1 MSYFFVH
8 NGMRNSEVRG
18 YLFPTSRIGDIA
30 EDRDDENDI
39 LAFGERASRPE
50 QYAQRRQAIIQLYVD
65 AVREARQ
72 SGAQLLHSHFDPDD
86 FDLVLDLYPEALERW
101 LEGMDPPTSE
111 FRRRVRRAEGF
122 FVGLCEAVLKRDP
135 SRGIP
140 LWRALRVCLVTR
152 FIGSTGIDRS
162 LVKGQRRF
170 TAFLKL
176 PDQSAWTKHPSD
188 VLESLV
194 RIVGRQTYDLVPGQ
208 KLYRARIHSGDGVFC
223 HKDLTSA
230 PPEKAL
236 NNRMSPAGI
245 SFFYGSDE
253 AHTCLAEVR
262 PSVVDTVVVGEF
274 KVLKELRML
283 DLFTEVGVAISIFSE
298 LYSFLDEEFDKPFLR
313 HFIREISRPV
323 HPSEEQTEYVPTQV
337 FTEFLKVNPYRYD
350 GFSFRS
356 SLVTEGANVVLF
368 RGPDISLTEGY
379 EDTDEPWLK
388 YNGSTSYRITS
399 VDLQAERIKWPG
411 VEGKTKI

>member
-1 MSYFFVH
+1 MLRS
-8 NGMRNSEVRG
+8 SENVCCVECFAEPEIEQFIEVQG
-18 YLFPTSRIGDIA
+18 QIGDCDYCGSSDVAVGDVA
-30 EDRDDENDI
+30 EVGRFVLEG
-39 LAFGERASRPE
+39 FHRCYE
-50 QYAQRRQAIIQLYVD
+50 D
-65 AVREARQ
+65 AVRSVGYDEGDYGLPTSTIEEILSEYLAIFDLDDPTELLTNLVEPDGTAYVRRDPYGPR
-72 SGAQLLHSHFDPDD
+72 SGDPDEIHD
-86 FDLVLDLYPEALERW
+86 WDKF
-101 LEGMDPPTSE
+101 S
-111 FRRRVRRAEGF
+111 
-122 FVGLCEAVLKRDP
+122 
-135 SRGIP
+135 
-140 LWRALRVCLVTR
+140 
-152 FIGSTGIDRS
+152 S

-188 VLESLV
+188 VLGSVV

-298 LYSFLDEEFDKPFLR
+298 LYSFLDEEYYKPFLR

-337 FTEFLKVNPYRYD
+337 FTEFLKAYTRLRNQMDPYRYD

-368 RGPDISLTEGY
+368 RGSDISLTEGY